1 MILGPY
7 FKGLFLLYKGELD
20 ENRCTVGYGVIE
32 ILTNERKRLEKVIN
46 DEVMIKYGCGLEEVD
61 LPEGVIYTKDFNDVI
76 NDHEI
81 DVVVELIG
89 GVTVAKTIIL
99 EAIRNGKHVVT
110 ANKALL
116 AHDGKEIFMAA
127 KEKNVH
133 IFYEASVGGGIPVLV
148 SQKESLVANNTKEI
162 IGILNGTTNF
172 ILTLME
178 NENLDFDE
186 ALTIAD
192 GLGYVEANPAL
203 DLDGIDAA
211 HKICIL
217 AQNGFKKYID
227 FDKISASGIRNVTK
241 VDMDYAKKLG
251 YRFKMIAQA
260 KEVNNGIGIDV
271 AATLVSKKEL
281 VANVMDAYNVVE
293 IDNDYVENVIYYG
306 KGAGRYVTA
315 SAVVSDIIKT
325 TQVERWD
332 HDYEDCSNIYPITKS
347 KYYLRANKPLD
358 VDYEMYFTEKHDHIY
373 ITHEIELAD
382 LTTDLGD
389 TEYTIFKVRG

>member
-1 MILGPY
+1 MKIGVIGLG
-7 FKGLFLLYKGELD
+7 
-20 ENRCTVGYGVIE
+20 TVGYGVIE
-32 ILTNERKRLEKVIN
+32 ILTNEKERLSKVIN
-46 DEVMIKYGCGLEEVD
+46 DKVSVKYGCGLEKID
-61 LPEGVIYTKDFNDVI
+61 LPEGIIYTDDFHTVI
-76 NDHEI
+76 NDEEI

-89 GVTVAKTIIL
+89 GTTIAKTIIL
-99 EAIRNGKHVVT
+99 EAIKNKKHVVT

-116 AHDGKEIFMAA
+116 AHYSKEIFTAA
-127 KEKNVH
+127 KENDVH

-148 SQKESLVANNTKEI
+148 SQMESLVANNTKEI

-192 GLGYVEANPAL
+192 GLGYVEADPSL

-217 AQNGFKKYID
+217 AQNGFKKFID
-227 FDKISASGIRNVTK
+227 FDKIYATGIRNVTK
-241 VDMDYAKKLG
+241 LDMDYAKKLG

-260 KEVNNGIGIDV
+260 KEVNDGIGIDV
-271 AATLVSKKEL
+271 AATLVNKKEL
-281 VANVMDAYNVVE
+281 VTNVMDAYNVVE

-325 TQVERWD
+325 AQTEKWQ
-332 HDYEDCSNIYPITKS
+332 HNYEDCPNIYPITKS
-347 KYYLRANKPLD
+347 KYYIRANKPLD

-373 ITHEIELAD
+373 ITHEIELAN
-382 LTTDLGD
+382 LTTDIGNE
-389 TEYTIFKVRG
+389 EYIIFKVRG

>member
-1 MILGPY
+1 MKIGVIGLG
-7 FKGLFLLYKGELD
+7 
-20 ENRCTVGYGVIE
+20 TVGYGVIE

-203 DLDGIDAA
+203 DLDGIDSA

>member
-1 MILGPY
+1 MKIGVIGLG
-7 FKGLFLLYKGELD
+7 
-20 ENRCTVGYGVIE
+20 TVGYGVIE
-32 ILTNERKRLEKVIN
+32 ILTNEKKRLSKIIN
-46 DEVMIKYGCGLEEVD
+46 EEVTVKYGCGLEEIE
-61 LPEGVIYTKDFNDVI
+61 LPKGIIFTKDFNDVI
-76 NDHEI
+76 NDDEVN
-81 DVVVELIG
+81 VVVELIG
-89 GVTVAKTIIL
+89 GITIAKTIIL
-99 EAIRNGKHVVT
+99 NAIKKGKHVVT

-116 AHDGKEIFMAA
+116 AHYGKEIFTAA
-127 KEKNVH
+127 KKRNVH

-217 AQNGFKKYID
+217 AQNGFKKFID
-227 FDKISASGIRNVTK
+227 FDKISATGIRDVTK
-241 VDMDYAKKLG
+241 IDMDYAKKLG

-260 KEVNNGIGIDV
+260 KEINDGIGIDV

-281 VANVMDAYNVVE
+281 VANVMDAYNVIE

-325 TQVERWD
+325 SQVKRWD
-332 HDYEDCSNIYPITKS
+332 HDYEDCPNIYPITKS
-347 KYYLRANKPLD
+347 KYYLRASKPLD

-382 LTTDLGD
+382 LTTTLNDE
-389 TEYTIFKVRG
+389 EYTIFKVRG

>member
-1 MILGPY
+1 MKIGVIGLG
-7 FKGLFLLYKGELD
+7 
-20 ENRCTVGYGVIE
+20 TVGYGVIE
-32 ILTNERKRLEKVIN
+32 ILTNEKERLEKVIN
-46 DEVMIKYGCGLEEVD
+46 EEVTIKYGCGLDEID
-61 LPEGVIYTKDFNDVI
+61 LPEGIKYTKDFNDVI
-76 NDHEI
+76 NDEEI
-81 DVVVELIG
+81 NVVVELIG
-89 GVTVAKTIIL
+89 GTSIAKTIIL
-99 EAIRNGKHVVT
+99 EAIKKGKHVVT

-116 AHDGKEIFMAA
+116 AHYGKEIFTAA
-127 KEKNVH
+127 KENDVH

-227 FDKISASGIRNVTK
+227 FDKISASGIREVTK
-241 VDMDYAKKLG
+241 TDMDYAKKLG

-293 IDNDYVENVIYYG
+293 IDNDYVNNVIYYG

-325 TQVERWD
+325 HQSERWD
-332 HDYEDCSNIYPITKS
+332 HDYEDCHNIYPITKS
-347 KYYLRANKPLD
+347 KYYIRANKPLD
-358 VDYEMYFTEKHDHIY
+358 VDYEVYFTEKHDHIY
-373 ITHEIELAD
+373 ITHEMELAE
-382 LTTDLGD
+382 LTTSLDD
-389 TEYTIFKVRG
+389 ENYTIFKVRG

>member
-1 MILGPY
+1 MKIGVIGLG
-7 FKGLFLLYKGELD
+7 
-20 ENRCTVGYGVIE
+20 TVGFGVVE
-32 ILTNERKRLEKVIN
+32 ILTNEKQRLEQEIKE
-46 DEVMIKYGCGLEEVD
+46 EVVIKYGCGLEKVD
-61 LPEGVIYTKDFNDVI
+61 LPEGIIYTNDFHDVI
-76 NDHEI
+76 NDKEI

-89 GVTVAKTIIL
+89 GINVAKEIIL
-99 EAIRNGKHVVT
+99 GAINNGKHVVT

-116 AHDGKEIFMAA
+116 AHHGKEIFTAA
-127 KEKNVH
+127 RENNVH

-148 SQKESLVANNTKEI
+148 GQKESLIANNTKEI

-178 NENLDFDE
+178 TENLDFNE

-192 GLGYVEANPAL
+192 GLGYVEANPSL

-217 AQNGFKKYID
+217 AQNGFKKFID
-227 FDKISASGIRNVTK
+227 FDKISVSGIRNVTK

-271 AATLVSKKEL
+271 AATLVNKKEL
-281 VANVMDAYNVVE
+281 VANVMDAYNVIE
-293 IDNDYVENVIYYG
+293 IDNDYVENVIFYG

-325 TQVERWD
+325 TQKEYWN
-332 HDYEDCSNIYPITKS
+332 HDYQDCQNIYPITKS
-347 KYYLRANKPLD
+347 KYYLRCDRPID
-358 VDYEMYFTEKHDHIY
+358 VDYELYFTEKQDHIY
-373 ITHEIELAD
+373 ITHEVELAK
-382 LTTDLGD
+382 LTTSLGNLD
-389 TEYTIFKVRG
+389 YTIFKVRG

>member
-1 MILGPY
+1 MKIGVIGLG
-7 FKGLFLLYKGELD
+7 
-20 ENRCTVGYGVIE
+20 TVGYGVIE
-32 ILTNERKRLEKVIN
+32 ILTNEKDRLEKVVN
-46 DEVMIKYGCGLEEVD
+46 EEVLIKYGCGLEEVE
-61 LPEGVIYTKDFNDVI
+61 LPKGVIYTKDFNDVI
-76 NDHEI
+76 NDDEVN
-81 DVVVELIG
+81 VVVELIG
-89 GVTVAKTIIL
+89 GITVAKTIIL
-99 EAIRNGKHVVT
+99 EAIKRGKHVVT

-116 AHDGKEIFMAA
+116 AHHGKEIFTAA
-127 KEKNVH
+127 RENNVH

-227 FDKISASGIRNVTK
+227 FDKINASGIRNVTK
-241 VDMDYAKKLG
+241 IDMDYAKKLG

-325 TQVERWD
+325 CQNERWD
-332 HDYEDCSNIYPITKS
+332 HDYEDCDNIYPITKS

-358 VDYEMYFTEKHDHIY
+358 VDYEFYFTEKHDHIY
-373 ITHEIELAD
+373 ITHEMELAD
-382 LTTDLGD
+382 LTTTLGD
-389 TEYTIFKVRG
+389 AEYTIFKVRG

>member
-1 MILGPY
+1 MKIGVIGLG
-7 FKGLFLLYKGELD
+7 
-20 ENRCTVGYGVIE
+20 TVGYGVIE
-32 ILTNERKRLEKVIN
+32 ILTNEKERLSKIIN
-46 DEVMIKYGCGLEEVD
+46 EEVTIKYGCGLEEIE
-61 LPEGVIYTKDFNDVI
+61 LPKDVIFTKDFNDVI
-76 NDHEI
+76 NDSEI
-81 DVVVELIG
+81 NVVVELIG
-89 GVTVAKTIIL
+89 GTTTAKTIIL
-99 EAIRNGKHVVT
+99 NAIKNGKHVVT

-127 KEKNVH
+127 KENNVH

-148 SQKESLVANNTKEI
+148 SQKESLVANNIKEI

-217 AQNGFKKYID
+217 AQNGFKKFID
-227 FDKISASGIRNVTK
+227 FNKISASGIRDVTK
-241 VDMDYAKKLG
+241 IDMDYAKKLG

-281 VANVMDAYNVVE
+281 VANVMDAYNVIE

-325 TQVERWD
+325 AQVERWN
-332 HDYEDCSNIYPITKS
+332 HDYEDCPNVYPITKS
-347 KYYLRANKPLD
+347 KYYLRADKPLD

-382 LTTDLGD
+382 LTTALSG
-389 TEYTIFKVRG
+389 EKYTIFKVRG

>member
-1 MILGPY
+1 MKIGVIGLG
-7 FKGLFLLYKGELD
+7 
-20 ENRCTVGYGVIE
+20 TVGYGVIE
-32 ILTNERKRLEKVIN
+32 ILTNEKERLSKVIN
-46 DEVMIKYGCGLEEVD
+46 DKVSVKYGCGLEKID
-61 LPEGVIYTKDFNDVI
+61 LPEGIIYTDDFHTVI
-76 NDHEI
+76 NDEEI

-89 GVTVAKTIIL
+89 GTTIAKTIIL
-99 EAIRNGKHVVT
+99 EAIKNKKHVVT

-116 AHDGKEIFMAA
+116 AHYSKEIFTAA
-127 KEKNVH
+127 KENDVH

-148 SQKESLVANNTKEI
+148 SQMESLVANNTKEI

-192 GLGYVEANPAL
+192 GLGYVEADPSL

-217 AQNGFKKYID
+217 AQNGFKKFID
-227 FDKISASGIRNVTK
+227 FDKIYATGIRNVTK
-241 VDMDYAKKLG
+241 LDMDYAKKLG

-332 HDYEDCSNIYPITKS
+332 HDYEDYSNIYPITKS

>member
-1 MILGPY
+1 MKIGVIGLG
-7 FKGLFLLYKGELD
+7 
-20 ENRCTVGYGVIE
+20 TVGYGVIE

-203 DLDGIDAA
+203 DLDGIDADNT
-211 HKICIL
+211 ICIL
-217 AQNGFKKYID
+217 AQNGFKQYID

>member
-1 MILGPY
+1 MKIGVIGLG
-7 FKGLFLLYKGELD
+7 
-20 ENRCTVGYGVIE
+20 TVGYGVIE
-32 ILTNERKRLEKVIN
+32 ILTNEKERLSNVIN
-46 DEVMIKYGCGLEEVD
+46 EEVVIKYGCGLEEID
-61 LPEGVIYTKDFNDVI
+61 LPEGIIFTKDFNDVI
-76 NDHEI
+76 NDDEV

-89 GVTVAKTIIL
+89 GTTIAKTIIL
-99 EAIRNGKHVVT
+99 NAINKGKHVVT

-116 AHDGKEIFMAA
+116 AHHGKEIFMAA

-217 AQNGFKKYID
+217 AQNGFKKFIN

-241 VDMDYAKKLG
+241 IDMDYAKKLG

-260 KEVNNGIGIDV
+260 KEVNDGIGIDV
-271 AATLVSKKEL
+271 AATLVSRKEL

-293 IDNDYVENVIYYG
+293 IDNDYVNNVIYYG
-306 KGAGRYVTA
+306 RGAGRYVTA

-325 TQVERWD
+325 NQVERWN
-332 HDYEDCSNIYPITKS
+332 HDYEDCDNIYPITKS
-347 KYYLRANKPLD
+347 KYYVRANKPLD

-373 ITHEIELAD
+373 ITHEMELSE
-382 LTTDLGD
+382 LTTALGNE
-389 TEYTIFKVRG
+389 EYIYFKVRG

>member
-1 MILGPY
+1 MKIGVIGLG
-7 FKGLFLLYKGELD
+7 
-20 ENRCTVGYGVIE
+20 TVGYGVIE

-89 GVTVAKTIIL
+89 GVIVAKTIIL

>member
-1 MILGPY
+1 MKIGVIGLG
-7 FKGLFLLYKGELD
+7 
-20 ENRCTVGYGVIE
+20 TVGYGVIE

-116 AHDGKEIFMAA
+116 AHDGKEFFMAA

-347 KYYLRANKPLD
+347 KYYLRADKPLD

>member
-1 MILGPY
+1 MKIGVIGLG
-7 FKGLFLLYKGELD
+7 
-20 ENRCTVGYGVIE
+20 TVGYGVIE

-162 IGILNGTTNF
+162 ICILNGTTNF